1 MFNIEINW
9 KKTFIITFDVLIAVY
24 LVMAISSWNKP
35 VKADI
40 KCTKLEINIADEN
53 ENGFLNAGE
62 VKVLLKKNNLYPL
75 SKPVTQ
81 INPRK
86 IEQQLVRMPFINT
99 AQCYISQSGNVC
111 ITITQR
117 TPIIRVKS
125 FLGEDYYIDDNGG
138 IMPNSQYTSDMIIL
152 TGYITKPYA
161 TRYVCILAS
170 IIMRD
175 PLWRNQIEQINV
187 LQDKTIELVPRV
199 GDHIINIGRLPEAVD
214 KNKRRECITE
224 FANTQLRRL
233 KYFYKYGLSQ
243 AGWNKYDYISL
254 EFNNLIVC
262 RKLDYKPEH
271 Q

>member
-1 MFNIEINW
+1 MLKIEINW
-9 KKTFIITFDVLIAVY
+9 KKTFIITFDVLIAFY
-24 LVMAISSWNKP
+24 LIMAISSWNKP
-35 VKADI
+35 VKTNI

-53 ENGFLNAGE
+53 ENGFLNTGE
-62 VKVLLKKNNLYPL
+62 VKALLKKSNLYPL
-75 SKPVTQ
+75 SKPVAQ

-99 AQCYISQSGNVC
+99 AQCYISQAGNVY

-125 FLGEDYYIDDNGG
+125 FMGEDYYIDDNGG

-152 TGYITKPYA
+152 TGYITKSYA
-161 TRYVCILAS
+161 TRYVCFLAS
-170 IIMRD
+170 AIMKA

-199 GDHIINIGRLPEAVD
+199 GDHIINIGRLPEASD
-214 KNKRRECITE
+214 DELRRERITE
-224 FANTQLRRL
+224 FANTQFHRL
-233 KYFYKYGLSQ
+233 KLFYKYGLSH

-254 EFNNLIVC
+254 EFSNQVVC
-262 RKLDYKPEH
+262 RKNNYKPEH